1 MGDTGSVTGLDMN
14 PGMLAVAREVCPRG
28 IEWQEANAEDMP
40 LPDNGFD
47 VVLCQ
52 ASLMFIPDKVK
63 ALHEM
68 YRVLAPGGRV
78 LLNAPGSPSPLWE
91 AFSEALHKYV
101 GPEAAGFISHVFSL
115 HNDDDVRQLMDTA
128 GFEKVS
134 VTKYVKQVTFPEGFS
149 LAIREQYSVG
159 SCGVACW

>member
-1 MGDTGSVTGLDMN
+1 MAAEKVGDTGSVTGLDMN

-78 LLNAPGSPSPLWE
+78 LLNAPGSPSPFLE
-91 AFSEALHKYV
+91 AFIEALHKELV
-101 GPEAAGFISHVFSL
+101 ISFVDKWGF
-115 HNDDDVRQLMDTA
+115 
-128 GFEKVS
+128 
-134 VTKYVKQVTFPEGFS
+134 
-149 LAIREQYSVG
+149 
-159 SCGVACW
+159 